1 MKKIIKFWSIYF
13 SVEVKADLQEI
24 HTIGIDII
32 IIDESSF
39 VGIKAICIL
48 DYVLRKISN
57 IDAKFGN
64 FKILYY
70 GDFCQLNCV
79 KD

>member
-1 MKKIIKFWSIYF
+1 MNYNIGVLDIK
-13 SVEVKADLQEI
+13 ELQKDLE
-24 HTIGIDII
+24 GIDII

-64 FKILYY
+64 FKIKWN
-70 GDFCQLNCV
+70 DMMWI
-79 KD
+79 